1 MSYCLGIDGGGSTT
15 TMAISDNTG
24 NIVAHVQGGPSNLQ
38 ATSLDEI
45 KDRFEQLI
53 QKLEKQGGGRI
64 SQITSVFAGIAG
76 TGYEKNRYWV
86 ESLLNELLPHVEK
99 KLVLPD
105 MINALYSGTF
115 GESGIVQIAGTG
127 SVTYGIN
134 PDGKEVRVGGWGYL
148 FGDEGSGTTLGM
160 KALQVSLRYFD
171 GRGEPTILL
180 EIIQEHYKTNDPQ
193 EIISRIYQSNQVK
206 QEVAKIAPMVFQA
219 ALREDQLAKQ
229 LIYEAAN
236 ELALSIE
243 TAVNQLYTSEEK
255 PIPVILSGGLFQTEL
270 IHTYLKEMLA
280 ANASV
285 HLIKP
290 TLPPVGGA
298 IIGAQILIGNELTE
312 EFRQHL
318 QQSFDQLKEKS

>member
-15 TMAISDNTG
+15 TMAISDNRG

-38 ATSLDEI
+38 ATSPDEI

-53 QKLEKQGGGRI
+53 QKLEMQGGGKV
-64 SQITSVFAGIAG
+64 SQIISVFAGIAG
-76 TGYEKNRYWV
+76 TGYEKNRYWM
-86 ESLLNELLPHVEK
+86 ENLLLELLPHVEK

-105 MINALYSGTF
+105 MINALYSGTL

-134 PDGKEVRVGGWGYL
+134 PTGKEVRVGGWGYL
-148 FGDEGSGTTLGM
+148 FGDEGSGAALGM

-180 EIIQEHYKTNDPQ
+180 ELLQEHYKTDDPQ
-193 EIISRIYQSNQVK
+193 EIISTIYQTNQVK
-206 QEVAKIAPMVFQA
+206 QEVAKIAPLVFQA
-219 ALREDQLAKQ
+219 AIREDQLAKQ

-243 TAVNQLYTSEEK
+243 TVVNQLYSGEDN
-255 PIPVILSGGLFQTEL
+255 PIPVILSGGLFQAEL
-270 IHTYLKEMLA
+270 LQTYLKEMLA
-280 ANASV
+280 ANSSIE
-285 HLIKP
+285 LIKP
-290 TLPPVGGA
+290 SLPPVGGA
-298 IIGAQILIGNELTE
+298 IIGAQILVDNELTE
-312 EFRQHL
+312 EFRQHI